1 MNKKR
6 VFLLLLVFI
15 LPFMFVINAK
25 AEEYESIEKYIC
37 SESNKYKL
45 INKVSKVK
53 LSYEFI
59 SELTKEEIDSG
70 YGPYFK
76 VKVANMPEDVT
87 LKMDAYTY
95 TLKKDGDYFE
105 LKQRYSYYGGK
116 VDLPFYGGS
125 NTPCFNQYISTK
137 SIKLPKYNVYSE
149 KEECIE
155 YEEFPMCNKFYE
167 NEIESDKVFYEK
179 LEEYKKNI
187 GGGKQKRQN
196 VNVIDQIF
204 SFIEDNQVLC
214 AAIGLVLIVL
224 IIIFIVRKIR
234 RRMKR
239 TKIKM

>member
-6 VFLLLLVFI
+6 LCLILLAFV
-15 LPFMFVINAK
+15 LPFMFVTK
-25 AEEYESIEKYIC
+25 AEAVEYESIEKYIC
-37 SESNKYKL
+37 SESNRYKL

-53 LSYEFI
+53 LSYEFVND
-59 SELTKEEIDSG
+59 LTKEEIDSG

-76 VKVANMPEDVT
+76 VKVANMAEDVT

-105 LKQRYSYYGGK
+105 LKQRFSYYGGK
-116 VDLPFYGGS
+116 VELPFYGGS
-125 NTPCFNQYISTK
+125 NTPCFNEYISTK
-137 SIKLPKYNVYSE
+137 SITLPKYNVYSE

-155 YEEFPMCNKFYE
+155 YEEFPMCNKFYSK
-167 NEIESDKVFYEK
+167 EIESEKVFYEK

-187 GGGKQKRQN
+187 SGEKQKREK

-204 SFIEDNQVLC
+204 SFIEDHQVLC
-214 AAIGLVLIVL
+214 AAIGLILIVL
-224 IIIFIVRKIR
+224 VILIIVRKIR

>member
-95 TLKKDGDYFE
+95 TLKKDGDYYEVFSE
-105 LKQRYSYYGGK
+105 VKILQRPESLLQISCVRNGMNG
-116 VDLPFYGGS
+116 VATTNQLPAGHQS
-125 NTPCFNQYISTK
+125 
-137 SIKLPKYNVYSE
+137 
-149 KEECIE
+149 
-155 YEEFPMCNKFYE
+155 
-167 NEIESDKVFYEK
+167 
-179 LEEYKKNI
+179 
-187 GGGKQKRQN
+187 
-196 VNVIDQIF
+196 
-204 SFIEDNQVLC
+204 
-214 AAIGLVLIVL
+214 L
-224 IIIFIVRKIR
+224 IISL
-234 RRMKR
+234 
-239 TKIKM
+239 TKVSFTIL